1 MTSSPT
7 GGSHVPVMLA
17 EVLDALSPT
26 DGGIYVDATF
36 GAGGYSAGILEAA
49 RCTVWAIDR
58 DPQAIAR
65 GEAMA
70 PKYDGRL
77 RLIHGSF
84 GDIASLMRDQVPQP
98 VNGAVLDLGV
108 SSPQLADPARGFSF
122 QLDGPLDMR
131 MSASGITA
139 AEVLS
144 QQPESELAKIFFT
157 LGGERHARRIA
168 KAVCE
173 ARADAPIERT
183 LRLVDVIS
191 GAVPRK
197 PPRAG
202 VKPIHPATRTFQA
215 LRIFVNDEIGELRRG
230 LAGAEKILAEAGRL
244 CVVSFHSLEDREVK
258 QFFSARAGREP
269 GPSRHAPPVDRRD
282 PSFRSASRA
291 LRPTAVEV
299 ASNPRSRSARLRFA
313 ERTGA
318 AAWDLEEAA

>member
-1 MTSSPT
+1 MASHPT
-7 GGSHVPVMLA
+7 ADAHVPVMLA
-17 EVLDALSPT
+17 EVLEALSPT
-26 DGGIYVDATF
+26 DGGVYVDGTF
-36 GAGGYSAGILEAA
+36 GAGGYTAGILEAA

-84 GDIASLMRDQVPQP
+84 GDIASLMQDHAAQP

-131 MSASGITA
+131 MSATGITA
-139 AEVLS
+139 ADVLS
-144 QQPESELAKIFFT
+144 SQPEGELAKIFFT
-157 LGGERHARRIA
+157 LGEERHARRIA

-173 ARADAPIERT
+173 ARLDAPIERT
-183 LRLVDVIS
+183 LRLVEIIS
-191 GAVPRK
+191 GAVPK
-197 PPRAG
+197 KAPRSG
-202 VKPIHPATRTFQA
+202 VKSIHPATRTFQA

-230 LAGAEKILAEAGRL
+230 LAGAEKSLADAGRL

-258 QFFSARAGREP
+258 RFFSARAGREP
-269 GPSRHAPPVDRRD
+269 GPSRHAPPVNRQD
-282 PSFRSASRA
+282 PSFRNASRA
-291 LRPTAVEV
+291 LRPKASEV

-318 AAWDLEEAA
+318 PAWDLEEAA